1 VKTSYA
7 LTQQQQQLQQ
17 QRGLNGEKANAMG
30 SLTLDDFLSRTIQA
44 FLTEAQRENDVRDPR
59 KASRLGKDILVQLQY
74 LVMVDQL
81 AERPSADGGLKW
93 FIGLDEVYP
102 PLEEFAK
109 KEAGV
114 IASYVTPRV
123 VNIMIYPPI
132 VPQTELKYP
141 STSSCTAVT
150 PSRCHTSSPLL
161 NLSLYTCPRSS
172 TSPPFNPSPL

>member
-1 VKTSYA
+1 MVDVDFKFTRANPLRPVVTVSRVKTSYA

-114 IASYVTPRV
+114 IASYV
-123 VNIMIYPPI
+123 
-132 VPQTELKYP
+132 
-141 STSSCTAVT
+141 
-150 PSRCHTSSPLL
+150 
-161 NLSLYTCPRSS
+161 
-172 TSPPFNPSPL
+172 